1 MTVVNKSGVITLRN
15 AGRTVRIESPVN
27 TATLDDF
34 LDCLRSALTGYFE
47 PGTVIESI
55 YFFEER
61 T

>member
-15 AGRTVRIESPVN
+15 HGRTVRIESPVN
-27 TATLDDF
+27 TATLDEF